1 MSASLLVVA
10 WCQGSQR
17 FGARRGRDAFA
28 RARHAGAEAGNVP
41 AGQQYVPV
49 ELLEAELAEMV
60 QPGLFQQRQTG
71 PAREPA
77 GNRLGVVVVV
87 DEQRLAVPAFDEA
100 VGVAIEAG
108 TQRPPVE
115 EAADVADQGLALE
128 VGDRAGLGRPDVG
141 GVADDEYVRAG
152 LGLERPLVARH
163 EPERVPKTR
172 R

>member
-1 MSASLLVVA
+1 MSTSNSWAVP
-10 WCQGSQR
+10 
-17 FGARRGRDAFA
+17 
-28 RARHAGAEAGNVP
+28 AEAGNVS
-41 AGQQYVPV
+41 AGQQHVPV

-100 VGVAIEAG
+100 VGVAVIASA
-108 TQRPPVE
+108 QRPPVE

-128 VGDRAGLGRPDVG
+128 VGDRACLGRPDAG
-141 GVADDEYVRAG
+141 GVADDKNIRAD
-152 LGLERPLVARH
+152 LGLERPLVAGH
-163 EPERVPKTR
+163 EPKRVPQTG
-172 R
+172 